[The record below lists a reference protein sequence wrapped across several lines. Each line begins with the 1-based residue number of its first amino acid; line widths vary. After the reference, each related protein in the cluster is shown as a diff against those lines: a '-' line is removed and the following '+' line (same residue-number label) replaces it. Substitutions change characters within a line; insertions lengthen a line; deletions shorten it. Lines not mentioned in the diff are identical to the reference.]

1 MKNFLRILAVMTLLA
16 AGLQSADAQRRIYIA
31 PDDHTDYFWIADDV
45 TYRQSFLTMI
55 DYYLNKMDETASNPS
70 DHQMRWEC
78 DGSLWMWEYERNRT
92 QAQFDRFI
100 NRIRDGHMSVPLNA
114 LVLVNGGAPAEAVL
128 RGMYYPGLIERRYN
142 VRFPMAIAMEN
153 QTHPYGLTSL
163 WAGAGAKYSWK
174 GVCGCASNV
183 TQLSD
188 RDREIYYCGGRDG
201 SKVLMKWHSVF
212 PNPIVGS
219 ANRNFGGYSEAFDPL
234 QSILFAETNSNF
246 QLRYPYPVIG
256 AFGRGW
262 DDLQYTS
269 DEFVTVAQQNSTPS
283 RRVIVS
289 NQEDFFRDFEA
300 NYGNQLE
307 TFSAAYGNEWDAL
320 VASLAEVSARVKRS
334 TENLRSADALAAI
347 VSFNNPAFM
356 DSRTAE
362 RDRAMLDLGLYFEHD
377 WTADGPISRTRR
389 ADWNRRVESE
399 ITSYVDKLSSDARE
413 ELGKQ
418 ISTTAGQSRFFVFN
432 PLSWER
438 TDFADIPFRA
448 KRTVHVVDVASGQ
461 QVPSQ
466 IVSYGNQRYLR
477 VLASNVPSV
486 GYRVFEI
493 RSGAGTQFS
502 NAAAVNG
509 NVIDGANY
517 RVTLNGDGSIQS
529 IADHTRGDR
538 EIVRQIGGKVMN
550 DLGGD
555 RSGRI
560 SVENSGPVSVTL
572 RAISSSPVAH
582 TTRVTFYRNIDR
594 VDIDNRITQN
604 FGDLK
609 TWSNSFEI
617 NSPDVW
623 HEEVGAVI
631 RAKLLSQ
638 GGHYSPKNARYDWLT
653 MNHFADVS
661 DGAAGNFG
669 VTLSN
674 RDAYFMK
681 LGGSSSSTLDTA
693 TPQINILAGGQID
706 GPALGIPNQGGDSFF
721 MQRFALTTHGN
732 FDQTAAMKF
741 ALEHQNPFV
750 SGMIDPAGG
759 ARPLPSTTYSLLQI
773 TNPNVLLWAVKPAE
787 DGISRGIVARVWN
800 QSNAPAGYSLGMSRS
815 IMSAD
820 LLTHIETFVSS
831 ANVSNG
837 ILNATANQQQIQ
849 THLLRFG
856 N

>member
-1 MKNFLRILAVMTLLA
+1 MSQIPRIIAALMLFAVGFM
-16 AGLQSADAQRRIYIA
+16 SADAQRRIYIA

-55 DYYLNKMDETASNPS
+55 DYYLNKMDETASNQS

-100 NRIRDGHMSVPLNA
+100 NRVRDGHMSVPLNA

-128 RGMYYPGLIERRYN
+128 RGMYYPGIIERRYN

-153 QTHPYGLTSL
+153 QTHPYGLSSL

-183 TQLSD
+183 TQLMD

-201 SKVLMKWHSVF
+201 SRVLMKWHSVF

-219 ANRNFGGYSEAFDPL
+219 ANRNFGGYSEAYDPL
-234 QSILFAETNSNF
+234 QSILFAENNTNF
-246 QLRYPYPVIG
+246 QNRYPYPVIG

-269 DEFVTVAQQNSTPS
+269 DEFVTVAQQNTTPG

-300 NYGNQLE
+300 NYGDQLE
-307 TFSAAYGNEWDAL
+307 THAAAYGNEWDAL

-347 VSFNNPAFM
+347 VSINKPDFM

-377 WTADGPISRTRR
+377 WTADGPIPRTRR
-389 ADWNRRVESE
+389 ADWNRRVEAE
-399 ITSYVDKLSSDARE
+399 ITSYVDKLSSDARG

-418 ISTTAGQSRFFVFN
+418 ISTTAGQTRFFVFN
-432 PLSWER
+432 PLNWER
-438 TDFADIPFRA
+438 TDYADIPFRTR
-448 KRTVHVVDVASGQ
+448 RTVHVVDVSSGH

-466 IVSYGNQRYLR
+466 IVKYGNQRFLR

-493 RSGAGTQFS
+493 RSGAGTPTS
-502 NAAAVNG
+502 DAATVNG
-509 NVIDGANY
+509 NVIEGANY

-529 IADHTRGDR
+529 VVDHSRNDR
-538 EIVRQIGGKVMN
+538 EIVRQIGGKPIN

-560 SVENSGPVSVTL
+560 SVENAGPVSVTL
-572 RAISSSPVAH
+572 KAISSSPVAH
-582 TTRVTFYRNIDR
+582 TTRITFYRNIDR
-594 VDIDNRITQN
+594 IDIDNRITQN

-653 MNHFADVS
+653 LNHFADIT

-669 VTLSN
+669 ITLSN

-681 LGGSSSSTLDTA
+681 LGASSAATLDVS
-693 TPQINILAGGQID
+693 TPQINVLAGGQID
-706 GPALGIPNQGGDSFF
+706 GPALGIPNQGGDSYF
-721 MQRFALTTHGN
+721 MQRFALTAHGS
-732 FDQTAAMKF
+732 FDQTKAMKF
-741 ALEHQNPFV
+741 SLEHQNPFV
-750 SGMIDPAGG
+750 TGMIDPAGG
-759 ARPLPSTTYSLLQI
+759 TRPLPSSTYSFLQI

-800 QSNAPAGYSLGMSRS
+800 QSNSPAGYTLGMPRP
-815 IMSAD
+815 ITTAE
-820 LLTHIETFVSS
+820 LLTHIETFISN

-837 ILNATANQQQIQ
+837 QLNATSSEQQFQ
-849 THLLRFG
+849 THLLRIG